1 MKIKLDEKKDRNE
14 LLSQIFDCIVINGLE
29 KITTRQI
36 CTFCGLTASSL
47 YYWFADKDEIVLE
60 ATICGMNRIVD
71 ELFATAYSFLSDI
84 SRLFSELPKE
94 ILKYKKELRVVY
106 QVVTSPQ
113 YGDRLRQQVAMLP
126 LAYESF
132 ARVVADQVN
141 ISFEKIEPFTLLY
154 ISAASNYI
162 LWEDEKKFDV
172 QFQYLK
178 NSIMTLIEKETSSY
192 GS

>member
-1 MKIKLDEKKDRNE
+1 MKTKLEDKKDRNE
-14 LLSQIFDCIVINGLE
+14 LLYQIFDCIVLNGLE

-36 CTFCGLTASSL
+36 CTFCGLTPSSL

-60 ATICGMNRIVD
+60 AVICGMNRIVD
-71 ELFATAYSFLSDI
+71 EIFTTAYSYLNDI
-84 SRLFSELPKE
+84 NKLFTELPKE

-113 YGDRLRQQVAMLP
+113 YGDKLRQQVSMLP

-132 ARVVADQVN
+132 ARVVADQVD

-162 LWEDEKKFDV
+162 LWEDEKKYDV

-178 NSIMTLIEKETSSY
+178 NSIMALIEKETSLY